1 MARSCSVR
9 CARPSPSALTRL
21 DLSRRAGEVF
31 IALALAFITPAAA
44 EPAFPSHPIRI
55 IVPTAPGGGTDVAVR
70 LLASIAEASLG
81 QKLLVVDR
89 PGADGTIGV
98 QAMLDAPADGYT
110 IAGVWNS
117 PITIGPQI
125 VRVVYRPDSYV
136 PLVMSDVSPVV
147 YCVRSEFPA
156 GTGEAFI
163 AELKAHPNKY
173 TYGTDGAAGNVRLTA
188 ELVFS
193 SLGVQARAIPF
204 GGAGET
210 VVAFLAQSVDIYGG
224 SIQAILP
231 FVQTKQAKCLMVSTA
246 ERSPV
251 VPDAAGLKELG
262 VPQDAT
268 VLWHGIIAPAGVPA
282 DRLAV
287 LQHAFEDAARSERY
301 RAFAAKQGQ
310 DAVAWGP
317 DQARAAIAAE
327 YAAFGRVIAQLG
339 MAGAE
344 K

>member
-1 MARSCSVR
+1 MNFKLGAVAC
-9 CARPSPSALTRL
+9 
-21 DLSRRAGEVF
+21 
-31 IALALAFITPAAA
+31 LALAIALPCVAPAAA
-44 EPAFPSHPIRI
+44 EPPFPSHPIRI
-55 IVPTAPGGGTDVAVR
+55 IVPTAPGGGTDVAIR
-70 LLASIAEASLG
+70 LLASIAEKTLG
-81 QKLLVVDR
+81 QNLLVVDR

-110 IAGVWNS
+110 LAGVWNS

-125 VRVVYRPDSYV
+125 VHVAYQPSSYV

-147 YCVRSEFPA
+147 YCTMSSFPA
-156 GTGEAFI
+156 NTGEAFI
-163 AELKAHPNKY
+163 AELKAHPGKY

-193 SLGVQARAIPF
+193 SLGVHARAVPF

-210 VVAFLAQSVDIYGG
+210 LVAFLSHSVDIYGG

-231 FVQTKQAKCLMVSTA
+231 FVQNGQAKCLMVSTQD
-246 ERSPV
+246 RSNV
-251 VPDAAGLKELG
+251 VPGAAGLKELG

-268 VLWHGIIAPAGVPA
+268 VLWHGVIAPAGVPA

-287 LQHAFEDAARSERY
+287 LQRAFEDAAHSERY
-301 RAFAAKQGQ
+301 RAFAQKQGQ

-317 DQARAAIAAE
+317 DQARAAITTE
-327 YAAFGRVIAQLG
+327 YAAFGRIISQLG
-339 MAGAE
+339 MGAGEA